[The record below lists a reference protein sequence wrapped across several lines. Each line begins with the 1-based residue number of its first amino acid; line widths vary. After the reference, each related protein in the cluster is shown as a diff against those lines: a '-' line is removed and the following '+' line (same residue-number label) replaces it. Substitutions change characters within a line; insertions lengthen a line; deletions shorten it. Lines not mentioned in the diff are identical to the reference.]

1 MSGVRRVLDP
11 DPDGPESAPLR
22 DPVRPKVLLSSW
34 QGDRQL
40 TAAAALH
47 GERFVLS
54 VTFVH
59 GSAVAAQGRST
70 GPVRALV
77 DELWR
82 LVPTAGGGRS
92 GGADPPGLMDA
103 GALPEPCVE
112 FGDLLVLCDVLRRGE
127 TDVLA
132 VALDD
137 LGLADVPRWVHS
149 TATSTTGGVTV
160 AVDPGGGRRP
170 LTIVSALASADGWW
184 RLAGHPH
191 EQISATPLTAA
202 LLRDEVLD
210 AAMVLT
216 RPTGAGARAVTG

>member
-1 MSGVRRVLDP
+1 MSSVRRVLDP

-40 TAAAALH
+40 TAAAALD

-70 GPVRALV
+70 GPVWGLV

-82 LVPTAGGGRS
+82 LVPTA

-137 LGLADVPRWVHS
+137 LGLADVPRWVRS

-170 LTIVSALASADGWW
+170 LTMVSALATADGWW
-184 RLAGHPH
+184 RLAAHPQ
-191 EQISATPLTAA
+191 EQISASPLTAA
-202 LLRDEVLD
+202 LLRDELLD
-210 AAMVLT
+210 AAMILT
-216 RPTGAGARAVTG
+216 HPTGAGTRAVTG